1 MRTGVRLGID
11 VGRARIGVAASDPH
25 GMLAMPVRT
34 VARARG
40 AAAGV
45 ADVGEILAEAAE
57 REALEL
63 VVGLPLS
70 LSGAETPST
79 QDAKDFAALLTAGGI
94 PVRLV
99 DERLSTVSAQSALR
113 ASGRSSKQ
121 SRSVIDQAAAVV
133 ILQHALDAERAS
145 GAAPGSVLH
154 PAEGA

>member
-1 MRTGVRLGID
+1 MG
-11 VGRARIGVAASDPH
+11 AR
-25 GMLAMPVRT
+25 RFF
-34 VARARG
+34 
-40 AAAGV
+40 
-45 ADVGEILAEAAE
+45 AEAAE

-79 QDAKDFAALLTAGGI
+79 QDAKDFAALLAAGGI

>member
-11 VGRARIGVAASDPH
+11 VGKARIGLAASDPH
-25 GMLAMPVRT
+25 GTLATPVRT
-34 VARARG
+34 VSRARG
-40 AAAGV
+40 TAAGV
-45 ADVGEILAEAAE
+45 VDVQEILAEAAE
-57 REALEL
+57 REAFEL

-79 QDAKDFAALLTAGGI
+79 QDAKDFAALLAVGGV

-113 ASGRSSKQ
+113 ASGRNSKQ

-145 GAAPGSVLH
+145 GAAPGRVLD

>member
-25 GMLAMPVRT
+25 GMLATPVRT

-40 AAAGV
+40 AGAGI

-79 QDAKDFAALLTAGGI
+79 QDARDFAALLNAGGI